1 MPELK
6 EINFE
11 VIDSNKH
18 KSFMKKKEKERFD
31 KLKQIGCIAC
41 KQKGKFSD
49 PVIHHIRKHTGMSL
63 RPSHDDTIPL
73 CPIHHNMGNQS
84 VHLNKKLFESLFGT
98 ELELLKETNM
108 EIIKLERMDIFHGGI
123 EE

>member
-1 MPELK
+1 MERDLK
-6 EINFE
+6 L
-11 VIDSNKH
+11 
-18 KSFMKKKEKERFD
+18 FMKKEHKKRFD
-31 KLKQIGCIAC
+31 QLKQIGCIAC
-41 KQKGKFSD
+41 RRSGKFAD

-73 CPIHHNMGNQS
+73 CPIHHNIGNQS

-108 EIIKLERMDIFHGGI
+108 EIIKLERTDIFYGGI
-123 EE
+123 KE